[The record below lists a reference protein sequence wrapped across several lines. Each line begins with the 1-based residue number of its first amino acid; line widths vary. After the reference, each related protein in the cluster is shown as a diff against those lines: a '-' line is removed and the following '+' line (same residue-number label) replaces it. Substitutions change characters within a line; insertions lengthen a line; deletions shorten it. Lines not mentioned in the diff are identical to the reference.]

1 MKSLKRMRKNEKEK
15 FVIPKSV
22 QDVIPIKAVYKD
34 GIFLVGNNLYS
45 KTFKFTDI
53 NYNIA
58 SDEDKQELMKG
69 YWAVINS
76 FGAGVTVKMTI
87 NNHQLDR
94 AEFEKSILLH
104 YEYDGLDNYR
114 KEYNDMLLD
123 KAALSNCIVQD
134 KYFTVTV
141 SKKSIDDARA
151 FFNRV
156 GNDLTARL
164 SRIDSKCL
172 PVNAEERLRIFH
184 NFYRS
189 GDEQNYN
196 LDFELLQNQGCDIR
210 DFICPDSM
218 DFENDYM
225 KINDKYCRVVFL
237 RNYGTFVSDDTIA
250 ELTSINRNLMLSVD
264 FLPTPTDEATKEVD
278 KVLLGIQTEKAN
290 YNRKQVQ
297 NQNYGAT
304 NYDLEQREAE
314 ILEVKN
320 DMRNRD
326 QRLYS
331 TLITMVITVDTK
343 QELDN
348 VTDTVFSM
356 VSNGSTAQ
364 FAILRYQ
371 QLDGLNT
378 VLPFGVRRINCFRTL
393 TTESLAAFMPFN
405 AQEVRHAH
413 GTYYGQ
419 NTISGNMIFVNR
431 NQLLNGNCIVLGV
444 SGGGKSF
451 FVKEDATSIIL
462 ANPNADVLI
471 IDPEREYNL
480 LVNALGGEV
489 VNISS
494 NSENH
499 INAMDMN
506 KNYEDDKNP
515 IATKSEFIMSLCEQ
529 LIGGTVGPK
538 DKSIIDRCC
547 RNVYANYIKS
557 GYKIT
562 PPTLKDFREEL
573 LNQPE
578 TEAQELALALE
589 LFTDGSLNTF
599 AQPTNVDINNRLIC
613 YDILDL
619 GEQLLPVGMLVVL
632 DNILNRI
639 TSNRT
644 KGRTTYIFI
653 DEIYLLFAQKY
664 TADFLYRVWKRVRK
678 YGAFATGITQ
688 NVGDMLQ
695 SNTAR
700 TMLANSEFT
709 VMLNQNGSD
718 RLDLSKLLNIS
729 DNQTEFFT
737 NVQAGHGLM
746 KIGGHFVP
754 YANEF
759 PKNTELYKLMN
770 TKPTENYFC

>member
-1 MKSLKRMRKNEKEK
+1 M
-15 FVIPKSV
+15 
-22 QDVIPIKAVYKD
+22 
-34 GIFLVGNNLYS
+34 
-45 KTFKFTDI
+45 
-53 NYNIA
+53 
-58 SDEDKQELMKG
+58 
-69 YWAVINS
+69 
-76 FGAGVTVKMTI
+76 
-87 NNHQLDR
+87 
-94 AEFEKSILLH
+94 
-104 YEYDGLDNYR
+104 
-114 KEYNDMLLD
+114 
-123 KAALSNCIVQD
+123 QD

-210 DFICPDSM
+210 DYICPDSM

-225 KINDKYCRVVFL
+225 KINDKYCRVIFL

-264 FLPTPTDEATKEVD
+264 FLPTPTGEATKEVD

-331 TLITMVITVDTK
+331 TLITMVITADTK

-599 AQPTNVDINNRLIC
+599 AQSTNVDINNRLIC

-639 TSNRT
+639 TSNRA
-644 KGRTTYIFI
+644 KGRITYIFI

-759 PKNTELYKLMN
+759 PKNTELYKLMT
-770 TKPTENYFC
+770 TKPGEA

>member
-1 MKSLKRMRKNEKEK
+1 MTLLQG
-15 FVIPKSV
+15 F
-22 QDVIPIKAVYKD
+22 
-34 GIFLVGNNLYS
+34 
-45 KTFKFTDI
+45 
-53 NYNIA
+53 
-58 SDEDKQELMKG
+58 QEL
-69 YWAVINS
+69 
-76 FGAGVTVKMTI
+76 T
-87 NNHQLDR
+87 
-94 AEFEKSILLH
+94 
-104 YEYDGLDNYR
+104 
-114 KEYNDMLLD
+114 
-123 KAALSNCIVQD
+123 
-134 KYFTVTV
+134 
-141 SKKSIDDARA
+141 
-151 FFNRV
+151 
-156 GNDLTARL
+156 
-164 SRIDSKCL
+164 
-172 PVNAEERLRIFH
+172 VNAEERLRIFH

-196 LDFELLQNQGCDIR
+196 LDLELLQNQGCDIR
-210 DFICPDSM
+210 DYICADSM
-218 DFENDYM
+218 VFENDYM

-331 TLITMVITVDTK
+331 TLITMVITADTK

-506 KNYEDDKNP
+506 KNYEDDKNR

-632 DNILNRI
+632 DNIFNRI

-759 PKNTELYKLMN
+759 PKNTELYKLMT
-770 TKPTENYFC
+770 TKPGEA

>member
-94 AEFEKSILLH
+94 AEFEKSILLR

-196 LDFELLQNQGCDIR
+196 LD
-210 DFICPDSM
+210 
-218 DFENDYM
+218 
-225 KINDKYCRVVFL
+225 
-237 RNYGTFVSDDTIA
+237 
-250 ELTSINRNLMLSVD
+250 
-264 FLPTPTDEATKEVD
+264 
-278 KVLLGIQTEKAN
+278 
-290 YNRKQVQ
+290 
-297 NQNYGAT
+297 
-304 NYDLEQREAE
+304 LEQREAE

-331 TLITMVITVDTK
+331 TLITMVITADTK

-632 DNILNRI
+632 DNIFNRI

-759 PKNTELYKLMN
+759 PKNTELYKLMT
-770 TKPTENYFC
+770 TKPGEA

>member
-1 MKSLKRMRKNEKEK
+1 
-15 FVIPKSV
+15 
-22 QDVIPIKAVYKD
+22 
-34 GIFLVGNNLYS
+34 
-45 KTFKFTDI
+45 
-53 NYNIA
+53 
-58 SDEDKQELMKG
+58 
-69 YWAVINS
+69 
-76 FGAGVTVKMTI
+76 
-87 NNHQLDR
+87 
-94 AEFEKSILLH
+94 
-104 YEYDGLDNYR
+104 
-114 KEYNDMLLD
+114 
-123 KAALSNCIVQD
+123 
-134 KYFTVTV
+134 
-141 SKKSIDDARA
+141 
-151 FFNRV
+151 
-156 GNDLTARL
+156 
-164 SRIDSKCL
+164 
-172 PVNAEERLRIFH
+172 
-184 NFYRS
+184 
-189 GDEQNYN
+189 
-196 LDFELLQNQGCDIR
+196 
-210 DFICPDSM
+210 M

-331 TLITMVITVDTK
+331 TLITMVITADTK

-653 DEIYLLFAQKY
+653 DEIYMLFAQKY

-759 PKNTELYKLMN
+759 PKNTELYKLMT
-770 TKPTENYFC
+770 TKPGEA

>member
-1 MKSLKRMRKNEKEK
+1 
-15 FVIPKSV
+15 
-22 QDVIPIKAVYKD
+22 
-34 GIFLVGNNLYS
+34 
-45 KTFKFTDI
+45 
-53 NYNIA
+53 
-58 SDEDKQELMKG
+58 
-69 YWAVINS
+69 
-76 FGAGVTVKMTI
+76 
-87 NNHQLDR
+87 
-94 AEFEKSILLH
+94 
-104 YEYDGLDNYR
+104 
-114 KEYNDMLLD
+114 
-123 KAALSNCIVQD
+123 
-134 KYFTVTV
+134 
-141 SKKSIDDARA
+141 
-151 FFNRV
+151 
-156 GNDLTARL
+156 
-164 SRIDSKCL
+164 
-172 PVNAEERLRIFH
+172 
-184 NFYRS
+184 
-189 GDEQNYN
+189 
-196 LDFELLQNQGCDIR
+196 
-210 DFICPDSM
+210 
-218 DFENDYM
+218 
-225 KINDKYCRVVFL
+225 
-237 RNYGTFVSDDTIA
+237 
-250 ELTSINRNLMLSVD
+250 
-264 FLPTPTDEATKEVD
+264 
-278 KVLLGIQTEKAN
+278 
-290 YNRKQVQ
+290 
-297 NQNYGAT
+297 
-304 NYDLEQREAE
+304 
-314 ILEVKN
+314 
-320 DMRNRD
+320 
-326 QRLYS
+326 
-331 TLITMVITVDTK
+331 MVITADTK

-632 DNILNRI
+632 DNIFNRI

-759 PKNTELYKLMN
+759 PKNTELYKLMT
-770 TKPTENYFC
+770 TKPGEA

>member
-1 MKSLKRMRKNEKEK
+1 
-15 FVIPKSV
+15 
-22 QDVIPIKAVYKD
+22 
-34 GIFLVGNNLYS
+34 
-45 KTFKFTDI
+45 
-53 NYNIA
+53 
-58 SDEDKQELMKG
+58 
-69 YWAVINS
+69 
-76 FGAGVTVKMTI
+76 
-87 NNHQLDR
+87 
-94 AEFEKSILLH
+94 
-104 YEYDGLDNYR
+104 
-114 KEYNDMLLD
+114 
-123 KAALSNCIVQD
+123 
-134 KYFTVTV
+134 
-141 SKKSIDDARA
+141 
-151 FFNRV
+151 
-156 GNDLTARL
+156 
-164 SRIDSKCL
+164 
-172 PVNAEERLRIFH
+172 
-184 NFYRS
+184 
-189 GDEQNYN
+189 
-196 LDFELLQNQGCDIR
+196 
-210 DFICPDSM
+210 
-218 DFENDYM
+218 
-225 KINDKYCRVVFL
+225 
-237 RNYGTFVSDDTIA
+237 
-250 ELTSINRNLMLSVD
+250 
-264 FLPTPTDEATKEVD
+264 
-278 KVLLGIQTEKAN
+278 
-290 YNRKQVQ
+290 
-297 NQNYGAT
+297 
-304 NYDLEQREAE
+304 
-314 ILEVKN
+314 
-320 DMRNRD
+320 
-326 QRLYS
+326 
-331 TLITMVITVDTK
+331 
-343 QELDN
+343 
-348 VTDTVFSM
+348 
-356 VSNGSTAQ
+356 
-364 FAILRYQ
+364 
-371 QLDGLNT
+371 
-378 VLPFGVRRINCFRTL
+378 
-393 TTESLAAFMPFN
+393 MPFN

-471 IDPEREYNL
+471 IDPEREYNF

-547 RNVYANYIKS
+547 RNVYVNYIKS

-632 DNILNRI
+632 DNIFNRI
-639 TSNRT
+639 TFNRT

-759 PKNTELYKLMN
+759 SKNTELYKLMT
-770 TKPTENYFC
+770 TKPGEA